1 MALSIVRARSFR
13 HDAAMQIFDVSRAL
27 ANDLAPWPGD
37 TPFHFE
43 LKWKMAEG
51 ATVNVGAVQMGVHNG
66 THADAPF
73 HFAEGAD
80 TIDLMPLETYLGD
93 AVVVD
98 LTQLFE
104 TNRTRQIAIADLES
118 CAGALESAP
127 RLLLKTGVWN
137 DSRVFP
143 ESIPVIAADVP
154 EWLRARKVKL
164 IGLDLPSV
172 DPIEAKRL
180 ANHHALTAARI
191 AIVESLDLS
200 AVASGTYH
208 FSALP
213 LRISGGDGGPVR
225 AILWR

>member
-1 MALSIVRARSFR
+1 
-13 HDAAMQIFDVSRAL
+13 MQIFDVSRAL
-27 ANDLAPWPGD
+27 ANGLAPWPGD

-73 HFAEGAD
+73 HFAPGAK
-80 TIDLMPLETYLGD
+80 TIDQIPLETYLGD

-98 LTQLFE
+98 LTHLFE
-104 TNRTRQIAIADLES
+104 IDRTRQITIPDIES
-118 CAGALESAP
+118 CADALASAP
-127 RLLLKTGVWN
+127 RLLLKTAVWK
-137 DSRVFP
+137 DAKVFP
-143 ESIPVIAADVP
+143 DSIPVIAADVP

-172 DPIEAKRL
+172 DPIEAKTL
-180 ANHHALTAARI
+180 VNHHVLAAAGI

-200 AVASGTYH
+200 EVAAGTYH

-213 LRISGGDGGPVR
+213 LPISGGDAGPVR
-225 AILWR
+225 AILWRD

>member
-1 MALSIVRARSFR
+1 ME
-13 HDAAMQIFDVSRAL
+13 IFDVSRAL
-27 ANDLAPWPGD
+27 ADKLAPWPGD

-73 HFAEGAD
+73 HFEPGAE
-80 TIDLMPLETYLGD
+80 TIESMPLETYLGD

-98 LTQLFE
+98 LTQLFAMD
-104 TNRTRQIAIADLES
+104 RTRQIAIADLEP
-118 CAGALESAP
+118 CAVALESAP

-137 DSRVFP
+137 DSRIFP

-154 EWLRARKVKL
+154 EWLRTRKVKL

-172 DPIEAKRL
+172 DPIDSKDLVNHRAL
-180 ANHHALTAARI
+180 AAAGI
-191 AIVESLDLS
+191 AIVESLELS
-200 AVASGTYH
+200 AVEAGTYH

-213 LRISGGDGGPVR
+213 LRISGGDAGPVR
-225 AILWR
+225 AILWRD

>member
-1 MALSIVRARSFR
+1 
-13 HDAAMQIFDVSRAL
+13 MQIFDISRVL
-27 ANDLAPWPGD
+27 SNDLAPWPGD

-73 HFAEGAD
+73 HFEQGAD
-80 TIDLMPLETYLGD
+80 TIERMPLEIYLGD

-98 LTQLFE
+98 LTKQFE
-104 TNRTRQIAIADLES
+104 TDRSRQIAVADLES
-118 CAGALESAP
+118 CSDALERAQ
-127 RLLLKTGVWN
+127 RLLLKTGVWK
-137 DSRVFP
+137 DSKVFP
-143 ESIPVIAADVP
+143 DWIPVIAPDVP
-154 EWLRARKVKL
+154 EWLRTRQVKL

-172 DPIEAKRL
+172 DSIDAKKLVNHYAL
-180 ANHHALTAARI
+180 AAANI

-200 AVASGTYH
+200 GVDPGMYH

-213 LRISGGDGGPVR
+213 LRISGGDAGPIR

>member
-1 MALSIVRARSFR
+1 
-13 HDAAMQIFDVSRAL
+13 MQIFDVSRPL
-27 ANDLAPWPGD
+27 ANGLAPWPGD
-37 TPFHFE
+37 TAFHFE

-73 HFAEGAD
+73 HFEQGAA
-80 TIDLMPLETYLGD
+80 TIEQMPLETYLGE

-104 TNRTRQIAIADLES
+104 TDRTRQITIADIES
-118 CAGALESAP
+118 SAVALESAP
-127 RLLLKTGVWN
+127 RLLLKTGVWH

-154 EWLRARKVKL
+154 DWLRARKVKL

-172 DPIEAKRL
+172 DPIEAKTL
-180 ANHHALTAARI
+180 VNHHALATAGV

-200 AVASGTYH
+200 EVEAGTYH

-213 LRISGGDGGPVR
+213 LRINSGDAGPVR
-225 AILWR
+225 AILWRD

>member
-1 MALSIVRARSFR
+1 
-13 HDAAMQIFDVSRAL
+13 MQIFDVSRPL

-37 TPFHFE
+37 TPFYFE

-73 HFAEGAD
+73 HFAPGAE
-80 TIDLMPLETYLGD
+80 TIDQMPLETYLGD

-98 LTQLFE
+98 LTKLFE
-104 TNRTRQIAIADLES
+104 TDRTRQIAIVDIES
-118 CAGALESAP
+118 FSDALERAP
-127 RLLLKTGVWN
+127 RLLLKTGVWK
-137 DSRVFP
+137 DSSIFP

-172 DPIEAKRL
+172 DPIEAKKL
-180 ANHHALTAARI
+180 VNHHALAAAGI

-200 AVASGTYH
+200 AVEAGTYH

-213 LRISGGDGGPVR
+213 LRISGGDAGPVR
-225 AILWR
+225 AILWRD

>member
-1 MALSIVRARSFR
+1 ME
-13 HDAAMQIFDVSRAL
+13 IFDVSRAL

-51 ATVNVGAVQMGVHNG
+51 ATVNVGAVEMGVHNG

-73 HFAEGAD
+73 HFAEGAK
-80 TIDLMPLETYLGD
+80 TIDRMPLETYLGD

-98 LTQLFE
+98 LTQLFQAD
-104 TNRTRQIAIADLES
+104 RARPIRIADIES
-118 CAGALESAP
+118 CAAALESAP

-137 DSRVFP
+137 DPKIFP
-143 ESIPVIAADVP
+143 ESLPVIAADVP

-164 IGLDLPSV
+164 LGLDLPSV
-172 DPIEAKRL
+172 DPIEAKTL
-180 ANHHALTAARI
+180 TNHHALAAAGI
-191 AIVESLDLS
+191 AIVESLDLTS
-200 AVASGTYH
+200 VEAGIYH

-213 LRISGGDGGPVR
+213 LRIAGGDAGPVR

>member
-1 MALSIVRARSFR
+1 
-13 HDAAMQIFDVSRAL
+13 MQIFDVSRAL

-73 HFAEGAD
+73 HFAEGAE
-80 TIDLMPLETYLGD
+80 TIDQMPLETYLGE

-104 TNRTRQIAIADLES
+104 TNRSRQITIADLES
-118 CAGALESAP
+118 SAAALEAAP
-127 RLLLKTGVWN
+127 RLLLKTGVWR
-137 DSRVFP
+137 DSRNFP

-154 EWLRARKVKL
+154 EWLGARKVKL
-164 IGLDLPSV
+164 LGLDLPSV
-172 DPIEAKRL
+172 DPIDAKTL
-180 ANHHALTAARI
+180 VNHHALAAAGI

-200 AVASGTYH
+200 EVEAGTYR

-213 LRISGGDGGPVR
+213 LRVQGGDAGPVR